1 MVHISSCCI
10 MPESRRINIT
20 LKQDH
25 ECILLSVAHEC
36 KLPMILLPD
45 GCEKECIARSITTF
59 HVTKA
64 MLISNEEETTSGIA
78 TAVEASTWLGLYS

>member
-20 LKQDH
+20 LRQDH
-25 ECILLSVAHEC
+25 ECIHLSVAHGC
-36 KLPMILLPD
+36 KLPMILLSD
-45 GCEKECIARSITTF
+45 GCKKEYIARTITTC

-64 MLISNEEETTSGIA
+64 MLICSNEEITSGIA
-78 TAVEASTWLGLYS
+78 TAMEASTWIGGF